1 MKAAW
6 VVQVAGSG
14 KGGKGDEG
22 RQGGQHLS
30 VCYFILKT
38 SWIKCL

>member
-14 KGGKGDEG
+14 KGDKGDES

-30 VCYFILKT
+30 VYYFILKT
-38 SWIKCL
+38 SCIKCL